1 MDNSKE
7 MISKDFSQN
16 KLRVLL
22 VIIAVLFAAI
32 IILSITA
39 MYFYIE
45 APISGIAAAMDMFFM
60 NWLGYLPFL

>member
-22 VIIAVLFAAI
+22 VIIAGLFAAI

-45 APISGIAAAMDMFFM
+45 VPTSGIAAAMDMFFM